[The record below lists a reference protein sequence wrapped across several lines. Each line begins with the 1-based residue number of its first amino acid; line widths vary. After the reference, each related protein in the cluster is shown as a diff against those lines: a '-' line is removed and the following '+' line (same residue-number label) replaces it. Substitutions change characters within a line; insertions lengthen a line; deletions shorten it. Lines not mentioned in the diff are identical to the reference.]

1 MNNIWQKVIVSLLA
15 AALVLLPLGEAAF
28 AAAAARPAAGDVI
41 GIIDSQLIVSKHPKF
56 EETVRRLQ
64 QMMRQKENEAK
75 AAIEREP
82 NEEKKAQIFQ
92 AKRMEAAREEQQL
105 MDPIYKDCQEAV
117 RVIARQRNVT
127 VVLEKSSVYFGGQDI
142 TDFVIQQLNRTR

>member
-1 MNNIWQKVIVSLLA
+1 MSNIWQKIIVSSLTVALA
-15 AALVLLPLGEAAF
+15 VLLMGGSAF
-28 AAAAARPAAGDVI
+28 AAAAPKPDVI
-41 GIIDSQLIVSKHPKF
+41 GIIDSQEIVSKHPKF
-56 EETVRRLQ
+56 EDTIKRMQ
-64 QMMRQKENEAK
+64 QMMRQKESEAM
-75 AAIEREP
+75 AAIEKEP

-92 AKRMEAAREEQQL
+92 TKRMEAAREEQQL